1 MMATSDADSFGRFAR
16 LRASAAE
23 IGNASPM
30 AATIGQHMR
39 LLCRV
44 YRLKIAKRKALLQDR
59 NNVASNRIAV
69 L

>member
-1 MMATSDADSFGRFAR
+1 
-16 LRASAAE
+16 
-23 IGNASPM
+23 
-30 AATIGQHMR
+30 MR